1 MNAISPALHTEAL
14 FAAPGGTPVLRD
26 VNVHF
31 PHGAFSAIIGPNAS
45 GKSTLLRCLAKLLP
59 PSSGRAF
66 LDGRDIRQFERGL
79 FAKRVGLLPQQ
90 TQFPD
95 GATPLE
101 LVRRGRHPHHGWF
114 RPWSANDTVAVEEAM
129 VVTSTLS
136 IAQNPVNQLSGG
148 QKQRES
154 LAMLLAQGT
163 DILLLDEPTT
173 YLDLSHQIEILEICS
188 GLVSAGKT
196 VIAIMH
202 DLTLAAR
209 YASNLVI
216 VNQGTVVDQ
225 GSPWDLLTETAIERF
240 FGLRCS
246 IIPDPEY
253 RTPVILPRTAS
264 AGSPNRGM
272 PLSANRRGQVFS

>member
-1 MNAISPALHTEAL
+1 
-14 FAAPGGTPVLRD
+14 
-26 VNVHF
+26 
-31 PHGAFSAIIGPNAS
+31 
-45 GKSTLLRCLAKLLP
+45 
-59 PSSGRAF
+59 
-66 LDGRDIRQFERGL
+66 
-79 FAKRVGLLPQQ
+79 
-90 TQFPD
+90 
-95 GATPLE
+95 
-101 LVRRGRHPHHGWF
+101 
-114 RPWSANDTVAVEEAM
+114 M

-148 QKQRES
+148 QKQRVS

-163 DILLLDEPTT
+163 NILLLDEPTT

-216 VNQGTVVDQ
+216 VNRGTVVDQ

-264 AGSPNRGM
+264 AGSPNPGM
-272 PLSANRRGQVFS
+272 PLSANRRVQVFS